1 MNQRSF
7 LRTTTGRALAC
18 LFLLAAVFLIPELY
32 ERRNFALAWTDQA
45 KTGEALRAIRNA
57 RDDGLDPDDYHLGE
71 LERLLNT
78 AGGGQVKRVDLDLL
92 LTDGVIRLGYHLRLG
107 KVDPY
112 DLDPDWNLSRDLGGR
127 DPVEVIGAA
136 LDAPSPAPFIAA
148 GISGHFFY
156 RRMKTALARYR
167 EIARVGGWPE
177 FFEREQEEDLNAM
190 LTAAEIGSAWSLLFP
205 EYTVVVP
212 QPDVVRIPVAYAMPR
227 GDHELVNFVSSWVE
241 LKKSDGTIESLYDHW
256 ILGKTAVRKQPRWS
270 VIRDLLHW
278 VE

>member
-1 MNQRSF
+1 LPYF
-7 LRTTTGRALAC
+7 
-18 LFLLAAVFLIPELY
+18 VE
-32 ERRNFALAWTDQA
+32 W
-45 KTGEALRAIRNA
+45 IRNYLPQA
-57 RDDGLDPDDYHLGE
+57 QIV
-71 LERLLNT
+71 LL
-78 AGGGQVKRVDLDLL
+78 
-92 LTDGVIRLGYHLRLG
+92 
-107 KVDPY
+107 
-112 DLDPDWNLSRDLGGR
+112 S
-127 DPVEVIGAA
+127 
-136 LDAPSPAPFIAA
+136 S
-148 GISGHFFY
+148 
-156 RRMKTALARYR
+156 
-167 EIARVGGWPE
+167 WPE
-177 FFEREQEEDLNAM
+177 FFEREQEEDLDAM